1 MFTIVKS
8 ANHDN
13 ISSTLYNN
21 ETCEYLKPCQHGF
34 IIVPKSE
41 IDIRCWHIY
50 IIIWNGHIDNVSKK
64 LGQRISML

>member
-1 MFTIVKS
+1 MFAIVKS

-41 IDIRCWHIY
+41 IDFRCRHIY
-50 IIIWNGHIDNVSKK
+50 IIISRCSNNVSLRPNTDEKVNY
-64 LGQRISML
+64 